1 MIENIVV
8 KLRDMLCDI
17 VGFASRMEMCPGY
30 TILKPLPWKEKG
42 MKVLAEELCKSL
54 QGEKGIVEYSECG
67 VRVNGEG
74 YCIEV
79 VVHDGFAEVTEVKGD
94 ETEILDIVASVV
106 SGGQS
111 EKGC

>member
-1 MIENIVV
+1 MVKEIFEKIREMICTVFSTFS
-8 KLRDMLCDI
+8 
-17 VGFASRMEMCPGY
+17 GMEMYRGY

-54 QGEKGIVEYSECG
+54 QGEKGIVEYSEEG
-67 VRVNGEG
+67 VRVKGRG

-79 VVHDGFAEVTEVKGD
+79 VVHDGFAEVTEVKGG